1 MKQISLF
8 AEENRLQKLS
18 ELGDC
23 LERLKIID
31 WESFRPTIALALI
44 RERKSNA
51 GRPPF
56 DCILLFKIIILQR
69 LYNLSDDQTEYQ
81 INDRMSFM
89 RFLGGIGR

>member
-8 AEENRLQKLS
+8 AEENRFEKLS

-51 GRPPF
+51 GRPPY
-56 DCILLFKIIILQR
+56 DCILLFKTIVLQR
-69 LYNLSDDQTEYQ
+69 ARRSRVRRQCLRWQEIAQARPQRGL
-81 INDRMSFM
+81 
-89 RFLGGIGR
+89 

>member
-18 ELGDC
+18 DLGDC

-31 WESFRPTIALALI
+31 WESFRPIIALALI

-51 GRPPF
+51 CRRPAIQNNRTAKIIQFVGRPNRVS
-56 DCILLFKIIILQR
+56 DQR
-69 LYNLSDDQTEYQ
+69 PHELYEIS
-81 INDRMSFM
+81 RS
-89 RFLGGIGR
+89 

>member
-23 LERLKIID
+23 LERLNIII

-44 RERKSNA
+44 H
-51 GRPPF
+51 
-56 DCILLFKIIILQR
+56 
-69 LYNLSDDQTEYQ
+69 
-81 INDRMSFM
+81 
-89 RFLGGIGR
+89 